1 MKVFASY
8 MAVNSSGDKS
18 SQVWGNFYCYI
29 DRLDDNGLK
38 EVQAACKKVIPEGYM
53 GILINVIKL
62 DEPDIDKWIEK
73 MDSSL

>member
-1 MKVFASY
+1 
-8 MAVNSSGDKS
+8 MAVNSNGDKS

-29 DRLDDNGLK
+29 DRLDDAGLK
-38 EVQAACKKVIPEGYM
+38 EVQANITKFIPEGYM

-62 DEPDIDKWIEK
+62 DEPDIDRWIEK